1 MYRLQTMQ
9 RFEPRQINSNRGA
22 LKMDKIDFDFTLDNI
37 ICVKAP
43 KNTDPDTLHEEL
55 KAKLQQLIND
65 KCVEFIFEGTFEH

>member
-1 MYRLQTMQ
+1 
-9 RFEPRQINSNRGA
+9 
-22 LKMDKIDFDFTLDNI
+22 MDKIDFDFTLDNI

-43 KNTDPDTLHEEL
+43 KNTDPDALHEEL

>member
-1 MYRLQTMQ
+1 
-9 RFEPRQINSNRGA
+9 
-22 LKMDKIDFDFTLDNI
+22 MDKIDFDFTLDNI

-43 KNTDPDTLHEEL
+43 KNTDTDTLHEEL